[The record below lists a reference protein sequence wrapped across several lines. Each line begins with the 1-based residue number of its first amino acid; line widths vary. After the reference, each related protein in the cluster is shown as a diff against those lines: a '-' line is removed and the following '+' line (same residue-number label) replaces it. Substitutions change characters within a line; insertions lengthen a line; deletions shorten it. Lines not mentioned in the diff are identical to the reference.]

1 MNVKDCIQK
10 LLARCCSCVCRC
22 PSSNSATFKPDNQKD
37 TICII
42 DYKETIPF
50 IPNIQ
55 DGYIIKV
62 YDGDTITIASR
73 LPYPDSPLYRFQVRL
88 KGIDCP
94 EIKGKTED
102 EQFMALCAK
111 QEMANLVMQ
120 KRVTLKNVDTE
131 KYGRLLADVFVNNIH
146 VNEHMLKNRLA
157 VPYDGKTKKHPENW
171 KAYHENGST
180 FLKG

>member
-1 MNVKDCIQK
+1 MNLKNCIQK
-10 LLARCCSCVCRC
+10 LFGCSCSRY
-22 PSSNSATFKPDNQKD
+22 SSKTFKSDNQQD
-37 TICII
+37 TICTI

-55 DGYIIKV
+55 DGHVIKV

-102 EQFMALCAK
+102 EIFMALCAK
-111 QEMANLVMQ
+111 KEMEKLVMQ
-120 KRVTLKNVDTE
+120 KRVFLKNIGTE

-157 VPYDGKTKKHPENW
+157 VPYDGKTKKTPENW
-171 KAYHENGST
+171 KTYHQNG
-180 FLKG
+180 